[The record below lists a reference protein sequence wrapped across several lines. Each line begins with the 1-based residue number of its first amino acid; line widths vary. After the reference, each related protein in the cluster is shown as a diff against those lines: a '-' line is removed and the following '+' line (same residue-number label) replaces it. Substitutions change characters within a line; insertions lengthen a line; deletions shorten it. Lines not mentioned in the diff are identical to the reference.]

1 VSYAVEV
8 DLQQSNLDVASGMLS
23 DLRTDR
29 DFSDACS
36 LVTFVDTTEAVDG
49 RADPPAG
56 DGYYYVVSGTCAQP
70 IGYGNSSA
78 GARTELPGLPP
89 VASCP

>member
-1 VSYAVEV
+1 MADVYGNTAVYLVRDCGIWTAADPTGQTLLRWASYAVEV
-8 DLQQSNLDVASGMLS
+8 DLQQ
-23 DLRTDR
+23 T
-29 DFSDACS
+29 
-36 LVTFVDTTEAVDG
+36 
-49 RADPPAG
+49 DPPAG